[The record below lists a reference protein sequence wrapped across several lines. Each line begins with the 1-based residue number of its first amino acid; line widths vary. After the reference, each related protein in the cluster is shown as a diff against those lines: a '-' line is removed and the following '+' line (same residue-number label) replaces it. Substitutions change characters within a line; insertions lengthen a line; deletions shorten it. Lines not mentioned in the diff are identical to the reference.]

1 MFLFS
6 VRKLSVIAGVFIL
19 TAILFAAGCG
29 GGATTKSA
37 AAYTPGVSQQKP
49 LPALGLTNPAERPAP
64 YGKTSTLSQSVGITI
79 DGIQLKQIRWS
90 DHGTFFRIVF
100 DMATPNGQPL
110 LQIPHAEASMTPDKK
125 QIRVMID
132 GIRSVSSSPT
142 VKAQK
147 VQIGDSLVTSMTRE
161 SAKDD
166 QSRTY
171 DINLSRP
178 SSYALAG
185 LGSPGRIVIDILK

>member
-1 MFLFS
+1 MFTFS
-6 VRKLSVIAGVFIL
+6 VRKLLVIAGIFIL

-29 GGATTKSA
+29 GGATTKTS
-37 AAYTPGVSQQKP
+37 AAYTPGVSQEKP
-49 LPALGLTNPAERPAP
+49 LPAPGLTNPAERPTP
-64 YGKTSTLSQSVGITI
+64 YGKTSNLSQSVGITI

-100 DMATPNGQPL
+100 DMATPDGQPL
-110 LQIPHAEASMTPDKK
+110 LQIPHAETSMAPDRK
-125 QIRVMID
+125 QIRVLIG
-132 GIRSVSSSPT
+132 GIRSVSSSPN

-147 VQIGDSLVTSMTRE
+147 VQIGDSLVTSMTLV

-166 QSRTY
+166 QSRIY